1 MKKWIFLILL
11 MMLMLTACQARNDET
26 AYDLRTDQSNPSF
39 MSNRTNH
46 ENIDRQHL
54 VEDDITGQNPNF
66 LDIRPMGTDGEANR
80 NNFGSDIDRAKQV
93 VNKSDDFEL
102 QSVHVNNSG
111 DKMTVTVNPKGQH
124 SIKDIK
130 RLRKELYQS
139 LPRYD
144 FKVRVR

>member
-1 MKKWIFLILL
+1 
-11 MMLMLTACQARNDET
+11 MMLMLTACQARNEEDT
-26 AYDLRTDQSNPSF
+26 AYDLRTDQTNPNF

-46 ENIDRQHL
+46 ENINRQHQ
-54 VEDDITGQNPNF
+54 VENDITGQNPNF
-66 LDIRPMGTDGEANR
+66 LDIRRMGTDGEANR

-93 VNKSDDFEL
+93 VNQSEDFEL
-102 QSVHVNNSG
+102 QSVQVNNSG

-124 SIKDIK
+124 TRKDIK
-130 RLRKELYQS
+130 RLQRELYET